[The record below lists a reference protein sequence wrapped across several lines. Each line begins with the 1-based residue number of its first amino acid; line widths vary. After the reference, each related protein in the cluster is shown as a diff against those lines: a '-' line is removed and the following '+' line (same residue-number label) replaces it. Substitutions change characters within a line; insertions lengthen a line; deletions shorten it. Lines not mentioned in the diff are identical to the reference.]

1 MRQISSRTGLGREE
15 NSNRIVG
22 DGVVISRRWKRIQCS
37 QFRAG
42 QAGVKRM
49 RGRAKGEPRQAGWDQ
64 LHRAP

>member
-15 NSNRIVG
+15 NSNRIGG

-49 RGRAKGEPRQAGWDQ
+49 RGKA
-64 LHRAP
+64 